1 MAGRGAERMRLDWR
15 RQTRKAIAGLLFHS
29 RLITLLS
36 HSGSGRRFIIA
47 YHRVLPEGSEDLS
60 FVQPGMYVT
69 GATFGMHIRH
79 LLAHYD
85 VVPLEDLISRQEGHA
100 CAITFD
106 DGWRDNYVTAFPILR
121 AYGVPATI
129 FLATNRVGAERWPW
143 PDRICFYIHRAS
155 PARFTEAFES
165 AWQRETGESA
175 RMVVRSSDAFATAEV
190 VLRWLKHLEHS
201 VLQRF
206 VTRIDDSFKDL
217 NAALHS
223 QRPWLKWEEALEMGS
238 HGISFGSHT
247 ENHVILT
254 NVPPAEARAEIV
266 NSGTVLAARL
276 GKPTTAFCYP
286 NGSYSPEVVRMVA
299 DAGYRCAVTTTS
311 GPLESSAGP
320 FELRRIMLH
329 NDISNTPALFA
340 CALAGLG
347 GFPHVWQAGGRRSG

>member
-1 MAGRGAERMRLDWR
+1 MRLDWK

-36 HSGSGRRFIIA
+36 HSGSGRRFILA
-47 YHRVLPEGSEDLS
+47 YHRVVPEDSEDVS

-69 GATFGMHIRH
+69 DGTFDMHLRY

-85 VVPLEDLISRQEGHA
+85 VVPLEDLISRQQGDA

-121 AYGVPATI
+121 AHGVPATI
-129 FLATNRVGAERWPW
+129 FLATNLVGSTRWPW
-143 PDRICFYIHRAS
+143 PDRISFYIHKTS
-155 PARFTEAFES
+155 PAAFSETFES
-165 AWQRETGESA
+165 AWRQETGEPLNVAASSA
-175 RMVVRSSDAFATAEV
+175 DAFAAAE
-190 VLRWLKHLEHS
+190 E
-201 VLQRF
+201 VLQRLKR
-206 VTRIDDSFKDL
+206 VEHRLLQRIVARIDDSFEKL
-217 NAALHS
+217 NADLHG
-223 QRPWLKWEEALEMGS
+223 QRPWMTWKQAMEMGR

-254 NVPPAEARAEIV
+254 NVSPAEARAEIV
-266 NSGTVLAARL
+266 NSGTALASRF

-299 DAGYRCAVTTTS
+299 DAGYRCAVTTRS
-311 GPLESSAGP
+311 GLLESSAGA

-329 NDISNTPALFA
+329 DDISSSRPMFA
-340 CALAGLG
+340 CTLAGLSG
-347 GFPHVWQAGGRRSG
+347 VRRLWEGE